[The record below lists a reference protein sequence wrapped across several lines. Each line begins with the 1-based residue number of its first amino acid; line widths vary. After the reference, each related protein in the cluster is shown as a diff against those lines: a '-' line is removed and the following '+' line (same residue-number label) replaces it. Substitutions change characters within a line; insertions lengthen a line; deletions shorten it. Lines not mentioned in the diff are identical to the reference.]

1 MHLVKTKVVLT
12 HLNVLWLAQT
22 ILQGTVKGKR
32 RKDRQKKRSEDNIKE
47 WTGMNFASSVGALEI
62 GQIGK
67 RLLRS
72 RLWSP
77 DNLARLWYR
86 LN

>member
-1 MHLVKTKVVLT
+1 MRLVKTKVVLT

-47 WTGMNFASSVGALEI
+47 WTGMNFASSVRAPENRTSWKEVVAKSFVAPGCGI
-62 GQIGK
+62 
-67 RLLRS
+67 
-72 RLWSP
+72 
-77 DNLARLWYR
+77 D
-86 LN
+86 